1 MIYQT
6 KTNQLKL
13 KKMTTTKITKRE
25 LHLQL
30 SEIENT
36 SDAFKFALNLM
47 TSLKNNIITHN
58 EYDMFSGDLYWVCL
72 KNNIKTTSE
81 GISLF

>member
-1 MIYQT
+1 
-6 KTNQLKL
+6 
-13 KKMTTTKITKRE
+13 MTTTNITKRE

-47 TSLKNNIITHN
+47 TALKNDIINHN
-58 EYDMFSGDLYWVCL
+58 EYDMFSGDLYWTCL
-72 KNNIKTTSE
+72 KNNIRTTNE
-81 GISLF
+81 CVSLF